1 MSRSVNRVQL
11 LGRIGRDAET
21 KQTTADIAV
30 SNFTLATNRSVKSA
44 TGYKQQT
51 DWHNIVVWRSENLG
65 PYLTKGK
72 LVVLARWVRRRL
84 RSAMWK
90 QWKRGPVRFG
100 ELYKRGGV
108 ETWPRKRRAALMVRG
123 GSPAARRWLW
133 RCPMLTSTGW
143 AFRD

>member
-1 MSRSVNRVQL
+1 MFRSVNRVQL

-51 DWHNIVVWRSENLG
+51 DWHNVVVWRSEKLG

-72 LVVLARWVRRRL
+72 QVFVEGRLQSKTYTDESGKKRKVLNL
-84 RSAMWK
+84 HY
-90 QWKRGPVRFG
+90 G
-100 ELYKRGGV
+100 
-108 ETWPRKRRAALMVRG
+108 AAG
-123 GSPAARRWLW
+123 
-133 RCPMLTSTGW
+133 
-143 AFRD
+143 

>member
-21 KQTTADIAV
+21 KQTTGDITV

-51 DWHNIVVWRSENLG
+51 DWHNLVVWRSANLG

-72 LVVLARWVRRRL
+72 QVFIEGRL
-84 RSAMWK
+84 QSSTWADGGGQKRSRTEVIAENVILLS
-90 QWKRGPVRFG
+90 REEHG
-100 ELYKRGGV
+100 EG
-108 ETWPRKRRAALMVRG
+108 RAAA
-123 GSPAARRWLW
+123 GSPEESLGVSDDDT
-133 RCPMLTSTGW
+133 P
-143 AFRD
+143 F

>member
-21 KQTTADIAV
+21 KQTTGDVTV
-30 SNFTLATNRSVKSA
+30 SNFSLATNRSVKSA

-72 LVVLARWVRRRL
+72 QVFVEGRLQSKTYTDDGGKKRSRVEVVAENVILLSRDENGKAAAGSDPTERLDVNESDLA
-84 RSAMWK
+84 
-90 QWKRGPVRFG
+90 G
-100 ELYKRGGV
+100 
-108 ETWPRKRRAALMVRG
+108 
-123 GSPAARRWLW
+123 
-133 RCPMLTSTGW
+133 
-143 AFRD
+143 

>member
-21 KQTTADIAV
+21 KQTTGDITV
-30 SNFTLATNRSVKSA
+30 SNFSLATNRSIKSA

-72 LVVLARWVRRRL
+72 QVFVEGRLQSKTYTDDGGKKRSRVEVVAENVILLSRDEQGEGKSVKEGPAVHSRR
-84 RSAMWK
+84 
-90 QWKRGPVRFG
+90 Q
-100 ELYKRGGV
+100 
-108 ETWPRKRRAALMVRG
+108 
-123 GSPAARRWLW
+123 
-133 RCPMLTSTGW
+133 
-143 AFRD
+143 

>member
-21 KQTTADIAV
+21 KQTTGDIAV
-30 SNFTLATNRSVKSA
+30 SNFSLATHRSVKSA

-72 LVVLARWVRRRL
+72 QVFVEGRLQSKTYTDDGGKKRSRVEVIAENVILLSRDEQKNGTSENDPKEGLGVSDDDMQLAK
-84 RSAMWK
+84 RSA
-90 QWKRGPVRFG
+90 
-100 ELYKRGGV
+100 
-108 ETWPRKRRAALMVRG
+108 
-123 GSPAARRWLW
+123 
-133 RCPMLTSTGW
+133 
-143 AFRD
+143 